1 MDARNY
7 RIFILGAGFSRA
19 AGLPLASELWAEI
32 RRRARSLTGRAKKF
46 QQDLENYLEFRWRCD
61 GVRLTED
68 QVDFEDFMKVLDIEH
83 FLALRGSDTWSDDGN
98 EGTMVV
104 KWLLGQVLAERTPS
118 RENIPELYLD
128 FGRQLQPGDHVLT
141 FNYDVLLERA
151 LDAVGKPYR
160 LFPDR
165 YQAVHEDGSA
175 IVDLSHED
183 EEVVVLKLH
192 GSIDW
197 FDRRHHTAMED
208 EFRRQGAT
216 SDPTHRVFNHMEELS
231 VTKLDDGLRHPDDLM
246 AQMYRVGNI
255 RRLYE
260 QGLCFLCAPW
270 LLAPSIIKIVYA
282 ERLRDFWYGLQRG
295 GFLNYG
301 MAIIGY
307 SLPPQDEYA
316 RQAIYTL
323 VRNYQRA
330 DRWDDEAFGLRKS
343 PLVIVDY
350 CPDEHRLRQ
359 CQKRYSFIDWG
370 RAKLYSKGFDLEAVN
385 TIFHAK

>member
-1 MDARNY
+1 MDARKH
-7 RIFILGAGFSRA
+7 RIFILGAGFSKD
-19 AGLPLASELWAEI
+19 AGLPLASELWSEI
-32 RRRARSLTGRAKKF
+32 LRRARLLTGRAKKF
-46 QQDLENYLEFRWRCD
+46 QQDLKNYLEFRWRCD

-68 QVDFEDFMKVLDIEH
+68 KVDFEDFMRVLDIEH

-118 RENIPELYLD
+118 PENIPELYLE
-128 FGRQLQPGDHVLT
+128 FVRQLQPGDHVLT

-151 LDAVGKPYR
+151 LDAVSKPYR
-160 LFPDR
+160 LFPSD
-165 YQAVHEDGSA
+165 D
-175 IVDLSHED
+175 
-183 EEVVVLKLH
+183 EVVVLKLH

-197 FDRRHHTAMED
+197 FDRRQHTAMED
-208 EFRRQGAT
+208 TFRQQGAT
-216 SDPTHRVFNHMEELS
+216 SDPTHPVFNHMKELS
-231 VTKLDDGLRHPDDLM
+231 VSKLDDGPRHPDELM

-260 QGLCFLCAPW
+260 QGLSFLCAPW
-270 LLAPSIIKIVYA
+270 LLAPSTIKILYA
-282 ERLRDFWYGLQRG
+282 ERLRDFWYGLARG
-295 GFLNYG
+295 GVLNYG

-350 CPDEHRLRQ
+350 CPDEDRLRLFQ
-359 CQKRYSFIDWG
+359 DRYRFIDWG
-370 RAKLYSKGFDLEAVN
+370 RATLLTQGFDLEAVKA
-385 TIFHAK
+385 IFHGD